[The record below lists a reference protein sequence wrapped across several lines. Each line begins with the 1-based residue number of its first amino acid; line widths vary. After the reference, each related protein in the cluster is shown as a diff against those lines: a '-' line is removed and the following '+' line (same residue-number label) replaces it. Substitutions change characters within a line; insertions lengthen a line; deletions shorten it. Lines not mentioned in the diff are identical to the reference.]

1 MKSKVRILREFYK
14 DNKEFMDSMFKEI
27 GIMLL
32 LFIACTITPIV
43 SLILLVPPMVFI
55 EYGIVTSVVILILLL
70 AMLTIVIPVIKMVFI
85 ALLKEIVIT
94 YNLFVIV
101 LAIKGEYKGSKVKLI
116 TDKLEKNN

>member
-1 MKSKVRILREFYK
+1 MIKKIRILKEFYK

-27 GIMLL
+27 GIMFL
-32 LFIACTITPIV
+32 LFMACTITPIV
-43 SLILLVPPMVFI
+43 SLILLVPPMVFVQ
-55 EYGIVTSVVILILLL
+55 YGIVTSVVILILLL

-116 TDKLEKNN
+116 TDKLEKK